1 MNKTNS
7 KEEGRQTLLFAGLSI
22 FLIISVV
29 LSLGI
34 GRYSISPARVLG
46 ITASRLFPVQEFW
59 TDTDFRVV
67 ILVRAPRVLLSLV
80 CGAGLAMS
88 GAVLQGVFRNP
99 LAGPQVIGITSGSGF
114 GGALAIVL
122 FHSQAAT
129 MGMAFVFGMIALFA
143 VFALSRSD
151 GRSPILM
158 VVLAGVITSAFF
170 TALTSLLKYTADPY
184 DKLPAIVM
192 WLMGSFASSTYTQLL
207 AVFPPVAVSMLLLYL
222 MRFRINILSLGDEE
236 AEAIGVKPDRL
247 RWSMLLAVTVI
258 ASAVVSAAGIIGWV
272 GLVVPHIARML
283 TGPDHRKL
291 VPASIL
297 LGGSY
302 LLWIDNAARAAT
314 KAEIPVGIITAV
326 IGAPVF
332 AYFLHK
338 TKGRGWGNG

>member
-1 MNKTNS
+1 MKKQNS
-7 KEEGRQTLLFAGLSI
+7 KKESRQSILFAGLFL
-22 FLIISVV
+22 FLILSVIF
-29 LSLGI
+29 SMGI
-34 GRYSISPARVLG
+34 GRYKISPYKVLG
-46 ITASRLFPVQEFW
+46 VIASRIFSIEPFW
-59 TDTDFRVV
+59 SDTDFRVV

-122 FHSQAAT
+122 FSSQMAT
-129 MGMAFVFGMIALFA
+129 MGFAFLFGLAALFA
-143 VFALSRSD
+143 VFVLSRSD

-158 VVLAGVITSAFF
+158 VVLAGVVISAFF

-192 WLMGSFASSTYTQLL
+192 WLMGSFSSATYKQLL
-207 AVFPPVAVSMLLLYL
+207 VAFIPISISMVLLYL

-236 AEAIGVKPDRL
+236 AEAIGVHPERL
-247 RWSMLLAVTVI
+247 RWSMLLAVTLI
-258 ASAVVSAAGIIGWV
+258 ASATVSAAGIIGWV

-283 TGPDHRKL
+283 VGPDHRKL
-291 VPASIL
+291 IPASIL

-302 LLWIDNAARAAT
+302 MIWIDNAARAAT
-314 KAEIPVGIITAV
+314 KAEIPVGILTAI

-338 TKGRGWGNG
+338 TKGRGWGHD

>member
-1 MNKTNS
+1 MNKTDS
-7 KEEGRQTLLFAGLSI
+7 REGGLQTLLFSGLTL
-22 FLIISVV
+22 FLILSVV

-34 GRYSISPARVLG
+34 GRYSVSPGRVLG
-46 ITASRLFPVQEFW
+46 ITASRLFPVSPFW

-67 ILVRAPRVLLSLV
+67 ILVRAPRVLLSLL

-88 GAVLQGVFRNP
+88 GSVLQGVFRNP

-122 FHSQAAT
+122 FGSQIAT
-129 MGMAFVFGMIALFA
+129 MGMAFVFGLLALFA
-143 VFALSRSD
+143 VFALSRSE
-151 GRSPILM
+151 GRSPVLM

-170 TALTSLLKYTADPY
+170 TSLTSLLKYTADPY

-192 WLMGSFASSTYTQLL
+192 WLMGSFASSTYTQLM
-207 AVFPPVAVSMLLLYL
+207 AVFPPVAAAMLLLYL

-258 ASAVVSAAGIIGWV
+258 TSAVVSAAGIIGWV

-283 TGPDHRKL
+283 TGPDHRRL